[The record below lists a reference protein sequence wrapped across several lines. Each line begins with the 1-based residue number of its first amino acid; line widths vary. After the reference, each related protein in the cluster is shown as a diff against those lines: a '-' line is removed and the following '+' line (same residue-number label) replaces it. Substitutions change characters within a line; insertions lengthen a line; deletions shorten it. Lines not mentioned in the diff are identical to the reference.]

1 MKKDKQQDKP
11 KPDPALISYVNKGYL
26 PRAVV
31 WIAGLTFLFIFLVM
45 LFR

>member
-1 MKKDKQQDKP
+1 MKKNKP

-31 WIAGLTFLFIFLVM
+31 WIAGLTFLFIFLVI

>member
-1 MKKDKQQDKP
+1 VKKNKP

-26 PRAVV
+26 PRAIV
-31 WIAGLTFLFIFLVM
+31 WIAGLIFLFIFLVM

>member
-1 MKKDKQQDKP
+1 VKRKQKDKP
-11 KPDPALISYVNKGYL
+11 KPNPALISYVTKGYI